1 MPIAKL
7 VSADGPIELYYELHG
22 RHSTTRDDMSYSKAG
37 NDSSWAAERPSSLT
51 EAGQKDAALSRTLH
65 AVDSAVG
72 AQHAADKG
80 RQEAESRGAVLPQSR
95 PIAIPAQS
103 DSRKAQL
110 TAGSQIEM
118 ADMSGRSSS
127 ACRSKQGTP
136 ASSEAQA
143 SEPDSQRAQSC
154 IPDPPDEAAP
164 GQRRASAERDKS
176 SEDASKLMPNGHAG
190 ASCAIQMPHEDL
202 ETAPSRCMLA
212 FKQHAMPSSLVAA
225 SKLSS
230 CGAWQACPALVV
242 WADCPRSMNK
252 SVPPMG

>member
-22 RHSTTRDDMSYSKAG
+22 RHSTTRDDMSYSRAG
-37 NDSSWAAERPSSLT
+37 NESSLAGKRPSSLA

-80 RQEAESRGAVLPQSR
+80 RHEAESRGAVLPQSS

-103 DSRKAQL
+103 DSRKAQF

-127 ACRSKQGTP
+127 ASRSKQGTP
-136 ASSEAQA
+136 GSSEAQA
-143 SEPDSQRAQSC
+143 SEPEPQRTQSC
-154 IPDPPDEAAP
+154 VPDTPDDAAP
-164 GQRRASAERDKS
+164 GQCRAGAEVDNSRQ
-176 SEDASKLMPNGHAG
+176 DASKAVPNGHAG
-190 ASCAIQMPHEDL
+190 DSCVIQMPHEDL
-202 ETAPSRCMLA
+202 ESEPSR
-212 FKQHAMPSSLVAA
+212 
-225 SKLSS
+225 
-230 CGAWQACPALVV
+230 
-242 WADCPRSMNK
+242 
-252 SVPPMG
+252 

>member
-1 MPIAKL
+1 
-7 VSADGPIELYYELHG
+7 
-22 RHSTTRDDMSYSKAG
+22 MSYSKAG
-37 NDSSWAAERPSSLT
+37 NDSSWAAERPSSLA

-143 SEPDSQRAQSC
+143 SEPESQRAQHC
-154 IPDPPDEAAP
+154 MPDTPDEAAP
-164 GQRRASAERDKS
+164 GQCRAGAERDKS
-176 SEDASKLMPNGHAG
+176 GEDASKAVPNGHAG
-190 ASCAIQMPHEDL
+190 DSCVIQMPHEDL
-202 ETAPSRCMLA
+202 EMAPSRCMLA
-212 FKQHAMPSSLVAA
+212 FKQHAMPSSLDAA

>member
-37 NDSSWAAERPSSLT
+37 NDSSLAGERPSSLA

-65 AVDSAVG
+65 AVNSAVG

-80 RQEAESRGAVLPQSR
+80 RHEAESRGAVIPQSS
-95 PIAIPAQS
+95 PIPIPAQS

-127 ACRSKQGTP
+127 ASRSKQGAP
-136 ASSEAQA
+136 ESLGAQA
-143 SEPDSQRAQSC
+143 SDPESQRTQPC
-154 IPDPPDEAAP
+154 IPDTPDETAP
-164 GQRRASAERDKS
+164 GQHSPGAELDNTRH
-176 SEDASKLMPNGHAG
+176 DASKAMPNGHVG
-190 ASCAIQMPHEDL
+190 DSCAIQMPHEDL
-202 ETAPSRCMLA
+202 KTDSSR
-212 FKQHAMPSSLVAA
+212 
-225 SKLSS
+225 
-230 CGAWQACPALVV
+230 
-242 WADCPRSMNK
+242 
-252 SVPPMG
+252 